1 MPTFSLRK
9 GSGHSEH
16 PWGAELS
23 FLGSLPRRDFVM
35 FLQGG
40 LGLEMDLITEQH

>member
-1 MPTFSLRK
+1 MPTFSLKK
-9 GSGHSEH
+9 GSGHSER

-23 FLGSLPRRDFVM
+23 FLGSLPHRDFMM